1 LAGERTGTDQV
12 FSAYIRMKARGALL
26 PDIPEASKRAKRLQP
41 GHSRRHGGG
50 CKCAKMINRDL
61 KKLSAKART
70 KVEATQAPAVLATE
84 VKALLENDRRLA
96 WDDVVGRVL

>member
-1 LAGERTGTDQV
+1 M
-12 FSAYIRMKARGALL
+12 FSLLSRMKA
-26 PDIPEASKRAKRLQP
+26 EP
-41 GHSRRHGGG
+41 GRSMGRRNKSGDDNGGG

-61 KKLSAKART
+61 KKLCAKART
-70 KVEATQAPAVLATE
+70 KVEARQAPADLATE